1 MSHCRRGD
9 GLERD
14 FVVLASPDWV
24 NVVPLTADGQV
35 VLIRQF
41 RVGSNDWT
49 IEIPGG
55 MIDPGERP
63 IDAAAREMR
72 EETGYDA
79 DELVYLGKVNPNPAL
94 FENTCY
100 TFLAKN
106 AAPKAG
112 QRLDEG
118 EMIEVFTAPLAEL
131 PAMVADGR
139 IDHSLVV
146 SALAFFWLHRGLTDK
161 ASR

>member
-1 MSHCRRGD
+1 MVRCQRGD
-9 GLERD
+9 GMEKN
-14 FVVLASPDWV
+14 FVVLGSPDWV

-41 RVGSNDWT
+41 RVGSNEYAV
-49 IEIPGG
+49 EIPGG
-55 MIDPGERP
+55 LIDPGERP
-63 IDAAAREMR
+63 IDAAAREML
-72 EETGYDA
+72 EETGHSS

-106 AAPKAG
+106 AVKTAE
-112 QRLDEG
+112 QNLDDG
-118 EMIEVFTAPLAEL
+118 EMIEVFSVPLEKL
-131 PAMVADGR
+131 PALVASGQ

-146 SALAFFWLHRGLTDK
+146 SALAFLWLHQGLAGETTC
-161 ASR
+161 